1 VATIGGVGQLPDLT
15 PIPSNRDDQ
24 RSADANG
31 STSSTLPPPPTTAV
45 SVENTV
51 GAKAAGNR
59 ILMIGDSVLAGT
71 SKRYTNDMC
80 EAIVPLGWQVDLEAE
95 TGRFIDFGQRVL
107 NKKWPLGWDA
117 VFILLGNNYNGD
129 INDFATRLNAMI
141 DVADSVPVLLA
152 TVSEFEKSRA
162 EVNNAIRE
170 IAYER
175 PNVQL
180 LEWSDISA
188 FFADSILSGDGIHPT
203 DAGRVALAR
212 NVAASLGRAPDAE
225 PGECLR
231 TDFNDDS
238 SGPVRGSSTTSPSSN
253 RSSTPST
260 KPRSVTTRP
269 STQTTV
275 SRVTTTRPTTTTRAV
290 TATTTRSTPTTT
302 PTPPSTERSIGTS
315 SG

>member
-1 VATIGGVGQLPDLT
+1 M
-15 PIPSNRDDQ
+15 
-24 RSADANG
+24 
-31 STSSTLPPPPTTAV
+31 
-45 SVENTV
+45 